1 MTTDADL
8 MAALFERLQTLIG
21 AVVVLGEPPTVQ
33 DTPLIYLMS
42 FQTDY
47 RASGGHEI
55 VDLRPRIRLVVRWQ
69 DAPNAEAEILALQA
83 AVHDLITDGGA
94 LGAKLGGACRVTWE
108 QTLYGYLTVGGTR
121 YRMAQMAPRLITF

>member
-1 MTTDADL
+1 MVTDADL

-33 DTPLIYLMS
+33 DTPLVYLMG

-69 DAPNAEAEILALQA
+69 DAPNAESEILALQA
-83 AVHDLITDGGA
+83 AVHDLITDDP
-94 LGAKLGGACRVTWE
+94 KLGGACRVTWE

>member
-1 MTTDADL
+1 MTSDLDL
-8 MAALFERLQTLIG
+8 MAALFARLQQLSG

-33 DTPLIYLMS
+33 DTPLVYLMS

-47 RASGGHEI
+47 RYSGGHEI

-69 DAPNAEAEILALQA
+69 DAPNAETELLTLQG
-83 AVHDLITDGGA
+83 AVHDLVTTEPVM
-94 LGAKLGGACRVTWE
+94 ACRVTWE

-121 YRMAQMAPRLITF
+121 YRMAQLAPRLITM